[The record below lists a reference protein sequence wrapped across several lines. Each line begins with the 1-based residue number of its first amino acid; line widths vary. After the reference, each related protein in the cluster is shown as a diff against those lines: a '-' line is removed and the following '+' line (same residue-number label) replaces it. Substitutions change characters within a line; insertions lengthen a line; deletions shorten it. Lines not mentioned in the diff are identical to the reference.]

1 MSMKSAL
8 NLKNPLCFF
17 DLETTGTNIT
27 QDRIVELAVL
37 KVMPNGDEFLRVHRV
52 NPGIPISPESTR
64 IHGISDA
71 DVAGRPMFKDIA
83 RELGKFFEGCDL
95 AGFAI
100 LKFDIPMLVEEFLRA
115 GVEFDVS
122 RKKIIDTQRIYHLME
137 KRTLSAAY
145 RFYLNKDLTDA
156 HSAEADARASLEVLA
171 AQVELYQGQPV
182 TDHLGNPIGRIEN
195 DMEVLN
201 KLSSSELV
209 DLAGRMI
216 RNTKGEVL
224 FNFGKHKNKKVL
236 DVLRDEPSY
245 YDWVMNGDFPIDTKR
260 KLTEVRLSSMRS

>member
-1 MSMKSAL
+1 MMENGL
-8 NLKNPLCFF
+8 NLKNPLCFI

-27 QDRIVELAVL
+27 QDRIVELAVV
-37 KVMPNGDEFLRVHRV
+37 KVMPNGEEFVRVHRL
-52 NPGIPISPESTR
+52 NPGLPIPPESTR
-64 IHGISDA
+64 IHGIGDT
-71 DVAGRPMFKDIA
+71 DVAGKPMFKDIA
-83 RELGKFFEGCDL
+83 RELGKFLEGCDL
-95 AGFAI
+95 AGFAV

-115 GVEFDVS
+115 GVEFDIG
-122 RKKIIDTQRIYHLME
+122 RKKIIDAQKIYHLME

-156 HSAEADARASLEVLA
+156 HTAEADARASLDVLA
-171 AQVELYQGQPV
+171 AQIALYQGQAV
-182 TDHLGNPIGRIEN
+182 TDHLGNAVGRIEN

-201 KLSSSELV
+201 ELSSSDLV

-216 RNTKGEVL
+216 RNGKGDIL

-245 YDWVMNGDFPIDTKR
+245 YDWVMNGDFPLDTKR
-260 KLTEVRLSSMRS
+260 KLTEIRLSKMRS